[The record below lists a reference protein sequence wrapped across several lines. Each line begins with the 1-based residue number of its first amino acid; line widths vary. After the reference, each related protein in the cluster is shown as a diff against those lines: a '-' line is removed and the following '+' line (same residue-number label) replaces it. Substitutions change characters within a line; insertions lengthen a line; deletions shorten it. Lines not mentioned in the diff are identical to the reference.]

1 MGSPTLK
8 SDKTRALL
16 AKNLRAMLV
25 TLQWSEN
32 ELARR
37 SNVSQKQINNITSQR
52 TGCGIDALEAMAKA
66 MAIEPWQLLVPNFHL
81 YTDVASRTARIISL
95 CLNQARLGDTAAVEK
110 FLKDSVT
117 HK

>member
-1 MGSPTLK
+1 MGSPVLK
-8 SDKTRALL
+8 SEKTRQLL

-37 SNVSQKQINNITSQR
+37 SNVSQKQVNNIAAAR
-52 TGCGIDALEAMAKA
+52 TGCGIDALEAIAKA

-81 YTDVASRTARIISL
+81 FTDVASRTARIMSL
-95 CLNQARLGDTAAVEK
+95 CLSHARLGETAEVEK
-110 FLKDSVT
+110 MLKDFT
-117 HK
+117 RR